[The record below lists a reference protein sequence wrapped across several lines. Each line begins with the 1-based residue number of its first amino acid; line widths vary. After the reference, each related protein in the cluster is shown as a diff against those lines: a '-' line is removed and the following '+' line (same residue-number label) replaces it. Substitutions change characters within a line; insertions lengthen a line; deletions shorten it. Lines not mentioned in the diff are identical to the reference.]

1 MRLREVQRAEYMGS
15 DKFSWEQVKI
25 AFRDPKIYLRY

>member
-1 MRLREVQRAEYMGS
+1 MRFREVQRDEYMGS

-25 AFRDPKIYLRY
+25 AFHDPNP